1 MQDDVTCIALDGS
14 MTIFVIE
21 AVISRLTNDIWG
33 TILLMSLKVVGDDA
47 ILDKRAAIE
56 EPLLSFWSKY
66 SSDAFKD
73 YMKSKFCIYIV
84 MELREMLEA
93 NNQVTPGSEL
103 DLHDRWH
110 GDGDR

>member
-1 MQDDVTCIALDGS
+1 DDVTCIALDGS

-66 SSDAFKD
+66 ASDALKD
-73 YMKSKFCIYIV
+73 
-84 MELREMLEA
+84 
-93 NNQVTPGSEL
+93 
-103 DLHDRWH
+103 
-110 GDGDR
+110 